1 MSASRTIGDAPG
13 LEAPR
18 GSGGTVVDL
27 SVVIPVYNEREAL
40 EPLLAEVRKAC
51 ARTGRRWELIF
62 VDDGST
68 DGSTEVLE
76 RLAHEHQPVRLVRL
90 RRNFG
95 KSSALRA
102 GFAETRGSEVVS
114 MDGDRQDDPAEIPA
128 LLTKLDEGYDVVSGW
143 KQERCDPP
151 FKRWG
156 SRLFNRLSATL
167 SRVPLHDVNCGLKA
181 YRGPAIRALDLYGEQ
196 HRLIPLIGFQRG
208 WRVAELPVHHRP
220 REQGRSKFGPERY
233 VRGLLDLMGVLLIGR
248 YQYRPLHLFGGA
260 GLLLLFVGLLICAY
274 LTVEKLGGEAIGDRP
289 LLMLGVLLIV
299 AGIQLFTL
307 GLVGEMITATRQDVR
322 RGDTRAQLVE
332 RIVDGPDRSRSDA
345 AGEARPAG
353 ASQVVEEGAS
363 QT

>member
-1 MSASRTIGDAPG
+1 MLGKARDTGAGMSSSRTIDSTLGAQAARAP
-13 LEAPR
+13 A
-18 GSGGTVVDL
+18 SGAVDL
-27 SVVIPVYNEREAL
+27 SVVVPVFNEREAV
-40 EPLLAEVRKAC
+40 EPLLEEVEVAC
-51 ARTGRRWELIF
+51 AQTRRSWELIF

-68 DGSTEVLE
+68 DGSAEVLE
-76 RLAHEHQPVRLVRL
+76 RLARERHPVRLVRL

-102 GFAETRGSEVVS
+102 GFAETRGSVVVS

-128 LLTKLDEGYDVVSGW
+128 LLAKLDEGYDVVSGW
-143 KQERCDPP
+143 KQERRDPP

-156 SRLFNRLSATL
+156 SRLFNRLSASL
-167 SRVPLHDVNCGLKA
+167 SGVPLHDVNCGIKA
-181 YRGPAIRALDLYGEQ
+181 YRGPAIRGLDLYGEQ

-260 GLLLLFVGLLICAY
+260 GLVLFLVGLLICAY

-307 GLVGEMITATRQDVR
+307 GLVGEMITATRRDVR
-322 RGDTRAQLVE
+322 EGDMRAQLVE
-332 RIVDGPDRSRSDA
+332 RVVDGQQDD
-345 AGEARPAG
+345 E
-353 ASQVVEEGAS
+353 SQG
-363 QT
+363 